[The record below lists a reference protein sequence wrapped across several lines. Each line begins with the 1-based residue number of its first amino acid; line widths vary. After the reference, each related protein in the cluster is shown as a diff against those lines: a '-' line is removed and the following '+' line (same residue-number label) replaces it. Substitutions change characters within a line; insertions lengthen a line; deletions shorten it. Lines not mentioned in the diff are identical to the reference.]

1 MILKIVG
8 IFLIIFG
15 IYFYLKNRES
25 IFSSLR
31 FNIHEIE
38 KVFKLISL
46 LLIIIGVIL
55 ILW

>member
-1 MILKIVG
+1 MILTILG
-8 IFLIIFG
+8 ILLIIFA
-15 IYFYLKNRES
+15 IYFYLKNRDS

-38 KVFKLISL
+38 KTFKLITL
-46 LLIIIGVIL
+46 LLIIIGIIL